1 MTMDNLQSE
10 LKAGRKKLTFPDNPM
25 FGMLFLEGEVT
36 SKIEYF
42 DDGSYVESRSFP
54 PGLGEARRVIEYPA
68 QYSLGLTLFN
78 RAETRL
84 EQLSP
89 YGFEIIDLR
98 HIFQLTSQ
106 DLEKLE
112 LLPTVS
118 TLHFPKF
125 TDDSLLAALG
135 KITWLK
141 RLTLDDTL
149 ITDEGMALLCN
160 LTQLEELSLIGTNV
174 TGAFL
179 KDLSKLKELRKLD
192 LSRSKI
198 KDESLAYLSAYTS
211 LEDLNL
217 SETTVS
223 NAGVPFL
230 RAVPSLWKINLNSTL
245 TYDEGQRQSE
255 PRQILPPEELD
266 GELIRFQKLFA
277 AKFLSLLSHGAAGE
291 NVIASPLSF
300 FLALHLLSNGAT
312 GNTLAAL
319 KELLGPVLGNPEG
332 AELAAAMCREL
343 SNLNQEVELWIAN
356 SLWVNK
362 NKEIK
367 PGFVESAM
375 RKYGCMVANLDP
387 LDPSSVP
394 TVNAW
399 VDKQTKGLIPGV
411 ISYIDRYFLLILV
424 NAVYFKGLWDKPFAV
439 KHTANR
445 AFYLTNETSKICQ
458 FMNQDDYFRYLK
470 TDCFEAAVLPYKGK
484 RTNMYLF
491 LPKVGSTTK
500 ETVGYLEKNWESVFG
515 LFQSRPG
522 LVSLPKFE
530 MTSSHDLKPVLQE
543 LGLGCLLKSGSAEF
557 QNLTD
562 RSDCYVSDAIQKAFI
577 KVDEKGT
584 EAAAAT
590 AITMMYGSAGI
601 PKAFK
606 FELILDR
613 PFVFVIQDDISG
625 MVLFYGTVEE
635 PLWKS

>member
-1 MTMDNLQSE
+1 MDKWQSE
-10 LKAGRKKLTFPDNPM
+10 LKAGQRKLTFPDNPM
-25 FGMLFLEGEVT
+25 FGMLFLEG
-36 SKIEYF
+36 
-42 DDGSYVESRSFP
+42 GNSRP
-54 PGLGEARRVIEYPA
+54 NLGEARKVVEYPA
-68 QYSLGLTLFN
+68 DCSLGLTLFN

-118 TLHFPKF
+118 TLRFPKF

-141 RLTLDDTL
+141 RLTIDDTL
-149 ITDEGMALLCN
+149 ITDEGLALLCN

-179 KDLSKLKELRKLD
+179 KDLSKLTKLRKLN

-198 KDESLAYLSAYTS
+198 KDESLAYLSAFTS
-211 LEDLNL
+211 LEELNL

-223 NAGVPFL
+223 NAGLPFL
-230 RAVPSLWKINLNSTL
+230 RALPSLFKINLNSTL
-245 TYDEGQRQSE
+245 THDEVQRQSE
-255 PRQILPPEELD
+255 PSKLVPPEDLD
-266 GELIRFQKLFA
+266 SELIRFQKLFA
-277 AKFLSLLSHGAAGE
+277 ARFLSLLFQGAAGE

-312 GNTLAAL
+312 GNTLTAL

-332 AELAAAMCREL
+332 AELAAAVCREL
-343 SNLNQEVELWIAN
+343 STLNQQVELWIAN

-362 NKEIK
+362 NKDIK

-375 RKYGCMVANLDP
+375 RKYGCMVASLDA

-399 VDKQTKGLIPGV
+399 VSKQTKGLIPGI
-411 ISYIDRYFLLILV
+411 ISYIDPYFLLILV
-424 NAVYFKGLWDKPFAV
+424 NAVYFKGLWDEPFEV
-439 KHTANR
+439 KLTTNR
-445 AFYLTNETSKICQ
+445 AFYLTNETTKICQ
-458 FMNQDDYFRYLK
+458 FMNQDDYFRYLQ
-470 TDCFEAAVLPYKGK
+470 TDCFEAAALPYKGK
-484 RTNMYLF
+484 RTNMYVF

-515 LFQSRPG
+515 LFKARPG
-522 LVSLPKFE
+522 LVSMPKFE

-557 QNLTD
+557 QNLND

-590 AITMMYGSAGI
+590 AITMMYGCAGI
-601 PKAFK
+601 PKKLK

-625 MVLFYGTVEE
+625 MVLFYGIVEE
-635 PLWKS
+635 PLWQSQV

>member
-1 MTMDNLQSE
+1 MDNLQSE

-179 KDLSKLKELRKLD
+179 KDLSKLKELRNLD

-198 KDESLAYLSAYTS
+198 NDVCLAYLSAYTS

-217 SETTVS
+217 SQTTVS

-245 TYDEGQRQSE
+245 TYDEGQRQSGPPPLQSGPPPLQSELPPLLSELPPLLSELPPLQSE
-255 PRQILPPEELD
+255 PRQPLPPEVRCKLV
-266 GELIRFQKLFA
+266 RFQKLFA
-277 AKFLSLLSHGAAGE
+277 KTSLTYFS
-291 NVIASPLSF
+291 
-300 FLALHLLSNGAT
+300 
-312 GNTLAAL
+312 
-319 KELLGPVLGNPEG
+319 
-332 AELAAAMCREL
+332 
-343 SNLNQEVELWIAN
+343 
-356 SLWVNK
+356 
-362 NKEIK
+362 
-367 PGFVESAM
+367 
-375 RKYGCMVANLDP
+375 GC
-387 LDPSSVP
+387 
-394 TVNAW
+394 AW
-399 VDKQTKGLIPGV
+399 
-411 ISYIDRYFLLILV
+411 
-424 NAVYFKGLWDKPFAV
+424 
-439 KHTANR
+439 
-445 AFYLTNETSKICQ
+445 
-458 FMNQDDYFRYLK
+458 
-470 TDCFEAAVLPYKGK
+470 
-484 RTNMYLF
+484 
-491 LPKVGSTTK
+491 
-500 ETVGYLEKNWESVFG
+500 
-515 LFQSRPG
+515 
-522 LVSLPKFE
+522 
-530 MTSSHDLKPVLQE
+530 
-543 LGLGCLLKSGSAEF
+543 
-557 QNLTD
+557 
-562 RSDCYVSDAIQKAFI
+562 
-577 KVDEKGT
+577 
-584 EAAAAT
+584 
-590 AITMMYGSAGI
+590 
-601 PKAFK
+601 
-606 FELILDR
+606 
-613 PFVFVIQDDISG
+613 
-625 MVLFYGTVEE
+625 
-635 PLWKS
+635 